1 MAIVRIGLATLMA
14 VLASGAI
21 GAGDAQAFQ
30 GFRCGTGRLV
40 EEGDRP
46 PEVQNRCGDPDTA
59 DTREEHRT
67 LRKTVWTYIDG
78 VPVGKEVEYT
88 VTVMIDEW
96 TYDLGP
102 HRFIRHLIFED
113 GRLIRVWT
121 ADRGYKG

>member
-1 MAIVRIGLATLMA
+1 MAMVRLGLATLMV
-14 VLASGAI
+14 VLASGVVAR
-21 GAGDAQAFQ
+21 DAQAFT

-46 PEVQNRCGDPDTA
+46 PEVVNRCGDPDTA

-67 LRKTVWTYIDG
+67 LRKTVWTYVDG
-78 VPVGKEVEYT
+78 VPIGKEVEYT

-102 HRFIRHLIFED
+102 NRFIRHLIFED

-121 ADRGYKG
+121 SDRGSH

>member
-1 MAIVRIGLATLMA
+1 MGMVRLGLATLIA
-14 VLASGAI
+14 VLAGGAI
-21 GAGDAQAFQ
+21 GADAQAFQ

-46 PEVQNRCGDPDTA
+46 PEVQNRCGEPDTA

-67 LRKTVWTYIDG
+67 LRKTVWTYVDG

-88 VTVMIDEW
+88 VSVMIDEW

-102 HRFIRHLIFED
+102 NRFIRHLIFED

-121 ADRGYKG
+121 ADRGNKG

>member
-1 MAIVRIGLATLMA
+1 MR
-14 VLASGAI
+14 
-21 GAGDAQAFQ
+21 D
-30 GFRCGTGRLV
+30 RRLV

-67 LRKTVWTYIDG
+67 LRKTVWTYVDG
-78 VPVGKEVEYT
+78 VPIGKEVEYT
-88 VTVMIDEW
+88 VCVMIDEW

-102 HRFIRHLIFED
+102 NRFVRHLIFED

-121 ADRGYKG
+121 ADRGNKG

>member
-1 MAIVRIGLATLMA
+1 MAMVRIGLATVMA
-14 VLASGAI
+14 VLASGAV
-21 GAGDAQAFQ
+21 GRDAHAFA

-67 LRKTVWTYIDG
+67 VRKTVWTYTADG
-78 VPVGKEVEYT
+78 VPIAKEIE
-88 VTVMIDEW
+88 VTVSVMVEEW

-102 HRFIRHLIFED
+102 HKFIRHLIFED

>member
-1 MAIVRIGLATLMA
+1 MAMVRLGLATLIA

-21 GAGDAQAFQ
+21 TGDAQAFS

-67 LRKTVWTYIDG
+67 LRKTVWTYVDG

-88 VTVMIDEW
+88 VSVMIEEW

-102 HRFIRHLIFED
+102 NRFIRHLIFED

-121 ADRGYKG
+121 ADRGNKG

>member
-1 MAIVRIGLATLMA
+1 MVRIGLVTLIG
-14 VLASGAI
+14 VLAISAV
-21 GAGDAQAFQ
+21 AGDAQAFQ

-67 LRKTVWTYIDG
+67 LRKTVWTYVDG

-102 HRFIRHLIFED
+102 NRFIRHLIFEN

-121 ADRGYKG
+121 ADRGSH

>member
-1 MAIVRIGLATLMA
+1 MAVVRLGLATLIA

-21 GAGDAQAFQ
+21 AGDAQAFA

-59 DTREEHRT
+59 DRREEHRSV
-67 LRKTVWTYIDG
+67 RKTIWTYVDG
-78 VPVGKEVEYT
+78 VPIGKEVEYT
-88 VTVMIDEW
+88 VSVMIDEW

-102 HRFIRHLIFED
+102 NRFIRHLIFED

-121 ADRGYKG
+121 ADRGGSH

>member
-1 MAIVRIGLATLMA
+1 MGLAALIA
-14 VLASGAI
+14 VLMCSAS
-21 GAGDAQAFQ
+21 AGNAQAFT

-67 LRKTVWTYIDG
+67 LRKTVWTVVDG
-78 VPVGKEVEYT
+78 VPIGKEVEYT
-88 VTVMIDEW
+88 VTVIIDEW

-102 HRFIRHLIFED
+102 NRFIRHLIFEN

-121 ADRGYKG
+121 ADRGNKG

>member
-1 MAIVRIGLATLMA
+1 MGTVRLGLATLMA
-14 VLASGAI
+14 VLASGSI
-21 GAGDAQAFQ
+21 AGDAQAFS

-67 LRKTVWTYIDG
+67 LRKTVWTYVDG
-78 VPVGKEVEYT
+78 VPIGKEIEYT
-88 VTVMIDEW
+88 VSVMIDEW

-102 HRFIRHLIFED
+102 NRFVRHLIFED

-121 ADRGYKG
+121 ADRGHRG